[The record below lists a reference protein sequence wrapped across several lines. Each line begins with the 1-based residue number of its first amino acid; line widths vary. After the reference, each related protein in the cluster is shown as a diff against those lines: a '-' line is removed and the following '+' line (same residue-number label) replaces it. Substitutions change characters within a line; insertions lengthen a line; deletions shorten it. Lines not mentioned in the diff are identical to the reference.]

1 MLASTS
7 GPFPSS
13 TANVNHDATL
23 QPVGAVM
30 EDEAT
35 LLAEALR
42 VSAQETALAEERR
55 SREDDEL
62 MLRIMELSLLEK

>member
-1 MLASTS
+1 
-7 GPFPSS
+7 
-13 TANVNHDATL
+13 
-23 QPVGAVM
+23 M